1 MKWFK
6 RILNIIAGGLM
17 VIVFIS
23 IFSVA
28 FAIGSLEEGY
38 VTYECSLRWQIFSI
52 LTFAVAGILM
62 IVAATAADKIR
73 EMKKPPTVRQ
83 HR

>member
-1 MKWFK
+1 MKWYK
-6 RILNIIAGGLM
+6 RFLKIIAGGLM
-17 VIVFIS
+17 VIVLIS

-38 VTYECSLRWQIFSI
+38 VTYECSVWWQGLSI

-62 IVAATAADKIR
+62 IVTATAADKIR